1 LQTEIAMNGYLC
13 PKKFRVKYSLGVL
26 GAGQL
31 GRMLIQ
37 EAIDLSIDIH
47 CMDSDPHAPCSTLAQ
62 TFTLGSITDYE
73 SVLNFGRKHK
83 VLTVEIE
90 NVNIE
95 ALEQLE
101 KEGVQVFPQS
111 RVLKIIRD
119 KGIQKQFY
127 VDHGIPTA
135 NFMCIADKSELPTNT
150 TFPFV
155 HKMRVG
161 GYDGK
166 GVRVVKKQTDWE
178 HSFDTPSIVE
188 DLIPFTKEVSVIV
201 ARNPSG
207 EIRCFPLVECE
218 FNSEVNLV
226 EFQFSPADVSLEIA
240 SKAEEI
246 AKKIIVNLDMVGIL
260 AIEFFLT
267 PEGALIVNE
276 MAPRPHNSGHHTI
289 ECCYTSQ
296 FAQHLRSVLNFPLG
310 ATDLRVPGAMLNIL
324 GEINH
329 MGEAHYEGM
338 MDVLEMKGVYIH
350 LYGKKQTKPFR
361 KMGHVT
367 IIGEDLAEVKR
378 KAEIVKN
385 SLKCIAI

>member
-1 LQTEIAMNGYLC
+1 
-13 PKKFRVKYSLGVL
+13 
-26 GAGQL
+26 
-31 GRMLIQ
+31 
-37 EAIDLSIDIH
+37 
-47 CMDSDPHAPCSTLAQ
+47 
-62 TFTLGSITDYE
+62 
-73 SVLNFGRKHK
+73 
-83 VLTVEIE
+83 
-90 NVNIE
+90 
-95 ALEQLE
+95 
-101 KEGVQVFPQS
+101 
-111 RVLKIIRD
+111 
-119 KGIQKQFY
+119 
-127 VDHGIPTA
+127 
-135 NFMCIADKSELPTNT
+135 
-150 TFPFV
+150 
-155 HKMRVG
+155 
-161 GYDGK
+161 
-166 GVRVVKKQTDWE
+166 
-178 HSFDTPSIVE
+178 
-188 DLIPFTKEVSVIV
+188 
-201 ARNPSG
+201 
-207 EIRCFPLVECE
+207 VECE